1 MTFREGLQEKLLR
14 DPGYISLSIRWLGFV
29 IGLGVVILGAA
40 PDPNLRGA
48 PLALALAGGQLALLT
63 VNPKWLRFELG
74 NDPLN
79 HGTFLR
85 PAADLAIALTTVYL
99 TGGWNSPMYNFAV
112 TMVLAPSLRYGL
124 RGAFFSAGAFT
135 VGYFF
140 TVALTPN
147 GFAAAYLADGRPGP
161 TLVSTP
167 LNPLMIALFA
177 AFLGEVLQRL
187 RVERD
192 RAEALAAAHER
203 ARLARDIHD
212 GVAQTLFMLTMSLE
226 NGQVMAQKEGAGKTA
241 AHLDSLTPIA
251 RKALLELRNAM
262 HNVESLA
269 AGQQSLSQ
277 AVSQLLRDYQS
288 ATGCRLELAEEADF
302 APPPAELQTGL
313 FRMIQETV
321 TNACHH
327 AQAQTITVVL
337 RAGLVS
343 IRDDG
348 QGFDPAKVKRGRGLE
363 NLKKRAEELGMT
375 LELAT
380 SPGDGAVVTIR
391 WEVQK

>member
-1 MTFREGLQEKLLR
+1 MTFRERLQEKLLR
-14 DPGYISLSIRWLGFV
+14 DPGYISLSIRWLGFA

-40 PDPNLRGA
+40 PDSNLRGA
-48 PLALALAGGQLALLT
+48 PLALALAAGQLALLT

-99 TGGWNSPMYNFAV
+99 SGGWNSPMYNFAV

-124 RGAFFSAGAFT
+124 RGAFFSAGTFT
-135 VGYFF
+135 MGYFL

-147 GFAAAYLADGRPGP
+147 GFAPAYLADGRPGP

-192 RAEALAAAHER
+192 RAETLAAAHER

-226 NGQVMAQKEGAGKTA
+226 NGQVMAQKEGAEKTA

-251 RKALLELRNAM
+251 HKALLELRNAM

-277 AVSQLLRDYQS
+277 AISQLLRDYQS
-288 ATGCRLELAEEADF
+288 ATGCRLEFNETADF
-302 APPPAELQTGL
+302 VPPPADLQSGL

-327 AQAQTITVVL
+327 AQAQTVTVVL
-337 RAGLVS
+337 RPGSVS

-363 NLKKRAEELGMT
+363 NLKNRAEELGMT
-375 LELAT
+375 LELT
-380 SPGDGAVVTIR
+380 TRPGDGAVVSIR
-391 WEVQK
+391 WEV